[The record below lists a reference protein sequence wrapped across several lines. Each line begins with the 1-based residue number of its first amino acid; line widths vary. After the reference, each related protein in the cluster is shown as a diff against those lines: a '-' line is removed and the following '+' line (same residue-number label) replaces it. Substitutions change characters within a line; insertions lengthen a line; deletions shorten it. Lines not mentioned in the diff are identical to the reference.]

1 MSTSDGAATIDRE
14 TAGAARLA
22 LRLMLEEWRL
32 PPQGWEEIT
41 ELLDELTSAVA
52 VGDAAAVDALTGEL
66 EELSGSREVTRIEGT
81 QDGTAP
87 EDDGKVPLPEPHR
100 ERVVALVHAL
110 APDSGPGG
118 PRPATA
124 ERT

>member
-1 MSTSDGAATIDRE
+1 MSTSDGTAAIDRE

-32 PPQGWEEIT
+32 PPQGWEET
-41 ELLDELTSAVA
+41 AELLAELSTAVA
-52 VGDAAAVDALTGEL
+52 AGDTAAVDALTGEL
-66 EELSGSREVTRIEGT
+66 EELSGSRVTRIEGA
-81 QDGTAP
+81 QDGP
-87 EDDGKVPLPEPHR
+87 PDGDGKVPLPEPYR

-110 APDSGPGG
+110 DPDPTPGG
-118 PRPATA
+118 ARPAAA